1 LQATAV
7 VHAVVTEEPGVA
19 APETAARR
27 RRRVRGSWRGNCRV
41 ELDVRD
47 GRFALVSDER
57 LESGGEDAGPAP
69 SELLFA
75 SVASCF
81 AMAVVWTARKRRL
94 TLPDLEVVVGWGY
107 DRKERIYDDVTIE
120 ARSSLAAAMPEEYE
134 TLIRLAQ
141 EACWVTRTTRRGM
154 PISVRAAARE

>member
-1 LQATAV
+1 LDVTGV
-7 VHAVVTEEPGVA
+7 RRVVTADKA
-19 APETAARR
+19 AASVPETAARR
-27 RRRVRGSWRGNCRV
+27 RQVQGSWRGSCRV
-41 ELDVRD
+41 DLEIRD

-57 LESGGEDAGPAP
+57 RENGGEDAGPAP

-94 TLPDLEVVVGWGY
+94 ALPDLEVVVGWGY
-107 DRKERIYDDVTIE
+107 DRKNRIYDNVTIE
-120 ARSSLAAAMPEEYE
+120 ARSSLAAEMPGEYE

-141 EACWVTRTTRRGM
+141 EACWVTRTARRGM
-154 PISVRAAARE
+154 PITVRAAARE

>member
-1 LQATAV
+1 M
-7 VHAVVTEEPGVA
+7 TEEPGVPV
-19 APETAARR
+19 PETPALR
-27 RRRVRGSWRGNCRV
+27 RRRVRGGWWGNCRV
-41 ELDVRD
+41 DLDVRD

-57 LESGGEDAGPAP
+57 RESGGEDAGPAP

-107 DRKERIYDDVTIE
+107 DRRNRVYDNVTIE
-120 ARSSLAAAMPEEYE
+120 ARSSLAAEMPEEYE
-134 TLIRLAQ
+134 TLIRLSQ
-141 EACWVTRTTRRGM
+141 EACWVTRTTSRGM